1 MRIRDWINRNVGLGL
16 LISLLL
22 CGAGAA
28 LGAMLMDREL
38 LAVES
43 AGKWMAFMW
52 LSASFVGCK
61 VALQNVQQNRLP
73 HAAEQAVLLYSIVW
87 ASALAIRAVQN
98 FQSNGWH
105 ITGAVCGGAALAALI
120 PGGKRKR
127 TKRKSKS
134 RRGRA
139 HKEHK

>member
-1 MRIRDWINRNVGLGL
+1 MLKQHELGEVFMRIRDWINRNMGLGL

-22 CGAGAA
+22 CAAGAA
-28 LGAMLMDREL
+28 LGAILMDREL

-52 LSASFVGCK
+52 LSASFAGCK

-87 ASALAIRAVQN
+87 A
-98 FQSNGWH
+98 
-105 ITGAVCGGAALAALI
+105 
-120 PGGKRKR
+120 
-127 TKRKSKS
+127 
-134 RRGRA
+134 A
-139 HKEHK
+139 HWPSVRCRIFNQTDGI

>member
-16 LISLLL
+16 LISLH
-22 CGAGAA
+22 
-28 LGAMLMDREL
+28 
-38 LAVES
+38 
-43 AGKWMAFMW
+43 
-52 LSASFVGCK
+52 
-61 VALQNVQQNRLP
+61 VQQNRLP
-73 HAAEQAVLLYSIVW
+73 HAAEQAVLLYFIVW
-87 ASALAIRAVQN
+87 AAALAIRAVPN

-105 ITGAVCGGAALAALI
+105 ITGAVWGGAALAALI

>member
-43 AGKWMAFMW
+43 AGK
-52 LSASFVGCK
+52 
-61 VALQNVQQNRLP
+61 
-73 HAAEQAVLLYSIVW
+73 
-87 ASALAIRAVQN
+87 
-98 FQSNGWH
+98 
-105 ITGAVCGGAALAALI
+105 
-120 PGGKRKR
+120 
-127 TKRKSKS
+127 
-134 RRGRA
+134 
-139 HKEHK
+139 

>member
-1 MRIRDWINRNVGLGL
+1 MRIRDWINRNMGLGL

-28 LGAMLMDREL
+28 L
-38 LAVES
+38 
-43 AGKWMAFMW
+43 
-52 LSASFVGCK
+52 
-61 VALQNVQQNRLP
+61 
-73 HAAEQAVLLYSIVW
+73 
-87 ASALAIRAVQN
+87 AIRAVPN

-105 ITGAVCGGAALAALI
+105 ITGAVWGGAALAALI
-120 PGGKRKR
+120 PGSKRKR
-127 TKRKSKS
+127 TKRKSKP

>member
-1 MRIRDWINRNVGLGL
+1 MRIRDWINRNMGLGL

-52 LSASFVGCK
+52 LSASFAGCK

-73 HAAEQAVLLYSIVW
+73 RRRTSGTSVLNCMGCGTGHPCGAEFSIKRM
-87 ASALAIRAVQN
+87 AYNRRCMGRCSI
-98 FQSNGWH
+98 GG
-105 ITGAVCGGAALAALI
+105 IDTGQ
-120 PGGKRKR
+120 
-127 TKRKSKS
+127 
-134 RRGRA
+134 
-139 HKEHK
+139 

>member
-1 MRIRDWINRNVGLGL
+1 MRIRDWINRNMGLGL

-38 LAVES
+38 LAAES

-52 LSASFVGCK
+52 LSASFAGCK

-73 HAAEQAVLLYSIVW
+73 PQNKRYFCTLLYGLRHWPSVRCRIFNQTDG
-87 ASALAIRAVQN
+87 I
-98 FQSNGWH
+98 
-105 ITGAVCGGAALAALI
+105 
-120 PGGKRKR
+120 
-127 TKRKSKS
+127 
-134 RRGRA
+134 
-139 HKEHK
+139 

>member
-52 LSASFVGCK
+52 LSASFAGCK

-73 HAAEQAVLLYSIVW
+73 HAAEQAVLLY
-87 ASALAIRAVQN
+87 

-105 ITGAVCGGAALAALI
+105 ITGAVWGGAALAALI

-127 TKRKSKS
+127 IKRKSKP
-134 RRGRA
+134 RRGRS

>member
-43 AGKWMAFMW
+43 ALF
-52 LSASFVGCK
+52 LEYV
-61 VALQNVQQNRLP
+61 
-73 HAAEQAVLLYSIVW
+73 
-87 ASALAIRAVQN
+87 
-98 FQSNGWH
+98 
-105 ITGAVCGGAALAALI
+105 
-120 PGGKRKR
+120 
-127 TKRKSKS
+127 
-134 RRGRA
+134 
-139 HKEHK
+139 

>member
-22 CGAGAA
+22 CAAGAA

-52 LSASFVGCK
+52 MSASFAGCK
-61 VALQNVQQNRLP
+61 VALQNVSTEPAATRARTSGTSVLNCMGCGTGHPCGAEFSIKRMAYNRRCMGRC
-73 HAAEQAVLLYSIVW
+73 SFG
-87 ASALAIRAVQN
+87 STD
-98 FQSNGWH
+98 
-105 ITGAVCGGAALAALI
+105 TG
-120 PGGKRKR
+120 R
-127 TKRKSKS
+127 
-134 RRGRA
+134 
-139 HKEHK
+139 

>member
-22 CGAGAA
+22 CAAGAA

-61 VALQNVQQNRLP
+61 VVAS
-73 HAAEQAVLLYSIVW
+73 VLSFDTDTKSSCLSI
-87 ASALAIRAVQN
+87 S
-98 FQSNGWH
+98 
-105 ITGAVCGGAALAALI
+105 
-120 PGGKRKR
+120 
-127 TKRKSKS
+127 
-134 RRGRA
+134 
-139 HKEHK
+139 